1 MRNFKGFQDFLAKG
15 NYGPSKSNLFEVV
28 IQPPRFVLANTANTL
43 GPSGQVEL
51 NEWNDAVD
59 YLADEV
65 KIPSRALMT
74 GGVTNFGIE
83 RKYATFQQPQEMN
96 IQFIVPVNQWPR
108 YVFDRW
114 IQIISRD
121 SENRSMFYDDY
132 VADIHIDKYESGSND
147 ILRATDS
154 FTGRIIGQTRLNK
167 VTASWTAFNC
177 FPTNVS
183 VMSFDNKQT
192 RLMKLDVQ
200 FQVERIRMEAK
211 ISTQGDW
218 TSNNYV
224 DEKVTLS

>member
-1 MRNFKGFQDFLAKG
+1 MRNFKGFQNFLGKG
-15 NYGPSKSNLFEVV
+15 NYGPSKTNLFEVS
-28 IQPPRFVLANTANTL
+28 IQPPRFVLANTSNTL

-51 NEWNDAVD
+51 REWMDAVD

-65 KIPSRALMT
+65 TIPSRALMT
-74 GGVTNFGIE
+74 GAVNNFGIQ
-83 RKYATFQQPQEMN
+83 RKYATFQQTTEMN
-96 IQFIVPVNQWPR
+96 IQFIVPINQWPR

-121 SENRSMFYDDY
+121 SENRSMFYEDY
-132 VADIHIDKYESGSND
+132 VADIHIDKYEGGSND
-147 ILRATDS
+147 VLR
-154 FTGRIIGQTRLNK
+154 GINQNGKVIGQTRLNK

-183 VMSFDNKQT
+183 TMKFNNQQT
-192 RLMKLDVQ
+192 QLMKLDVQ